1 MDNIQPLKL
10 RIEALKQQLVGE
22 QDQQRRNIIL
32 AEIRDLTASIS
43 ILIEAD
49 TIRLNRENQNMF
61 KAITSLMNK
70 RNLP

>member
-22 QDQQRRNIIL
+22 QDQQRRNTIL

>member
-22 QDQQRRNIIL
+22 QDQQRRNSIL

>member
-10 RIEALKQQLVGE
+10 RIEILKQQLVGE
-22 QDQQRRNIIL
+22 QDQQRRNSIL
-32 AEIRDLTASIS
+32 AEIRDLMASIS

-49 TIRLNRENQNMF
+49 TIRLERENQNMF
-61 KAITSLMNK
+61 KAINSLMNR

>member
-22 QDQQRRNIIL
+22 RDQQRRNTIL

>member
-10 RIEALKQQLVGE
+10 RIELLKQQLVGE

-32 AEIRDLTASIS
+32 AEIRDLTASVA

-49 TIRLNRENQNMF
+49 TIRLQRENQNMF
-61 KAITSLMNK
+61 KAINSLMNN
-70 RNLP
+70 RNLQ